1 MYFKDNEVLSQIFK
15 DVRRLYPEISFFQQK
30 IKKNYFSSRNG
41 TCDIIGRA
49 ATTQIKSSEIVT
61 NFLGVN
67 KVRDEKDKAKYIK
80 DFCDQCDFSE
90 LIVNCGDVDEY
101 HW

>member
-1 MYFKDNEVLSQIFK
+1 M
-15 DVRRLYPEISFFQQK
+15 YPEISFFQQK
-30 IKKNYFSSRNG
+30 IKKNYSSNRNG

-67 KVRDEKDKAKYIK
+67 KVKDEKDKTKYIK

-90 LIVNCGDVDEY
+90 LIVNCNDPEEY